1 MEILLWFTKNILPAA
16 TAIITIFGVSA
27 SYIVKTDFD
36 LIFEEKQTKFFTKS
50 LKIFLSTIVIYVAF
64 LFGAIAFSITLQ
76 SIPWLASPSI
86 HLIMNGILLV
96 SILVSLLYLVLT
108 GLRGLVKS
116 KLITKILTFVTKDIG
131 FYLYMTIFISSMY
144 IQSKNWLSLFESL
157 SIDLVNNPNTF
168 SNWSKFLT
176 DVEKSLANEQ
186 TSALVIDLFRIPLIL
201 IIFVCAI
208 MYLHNLNQGTLK
220 KYLYAMEIIKY
231 DGIKFIIKI
240 KYQVYFTYIQE
251 KRMSGYLLKKMI
263 LKIRKFCIYMK
274 KIMINGTN
282 LPKSR
287 FKTKYYSCF
296 LALFKGFS
304 FIILLHYIIGYT
316 YNKY

>member
-116 KLITKILTFVTKDIG
+116 KLITKILTFVTKEIG

-186 TSALVIDLFRIPLIL
+186 TSELVIDLFRIPLIL

-231 DGIKFIIKI
+231 DGIK
-240 KYQVYFTYIQE
+240 
-251 KRMSGYLLKKMI
+251 
-263 LKIRKFCIYMK
+263 IYNK
-274 KIMINGTN
+274 NKVPG
-282 LPKSR
+282 
-287 FKTKYYSCF
+287 
-296 LALFKGFS
+296 
-304 FIILLHYIIGYT
+304 LLHLYT
-316 YNKY
+316 RKKNEWVFVKKDDLKDKKVLYLYEKDNDKWYKFTKIEVQD

>member
-64 LFGAIAFSITLQ
+64 LFGAMAFSITLQ

-176 DVEKSLANEQ
+176 DVEKLLANEQ

-231 DGIKFIIKI
+231 DGIK
-240 KYQVYFTYIQE
+240 
-251 KRMSGYLLKKMI
+251 
-263 LKIRKFCIYMK
+263 IYNK
-274 KIMINGTN
+274 NKVPG
-282 LPKSR
+282 
-287 FKTKYYSCF
+287 
-296 LALFKGFS
+296 
-304 FIILLHYIIGYT
+304 LLHLYT
-316 YNKY
+316 RKKNEWVFVKKDDLKDKKVLYLYEKDNDKWYKFTKIEVQD

>member
-131 FYLYMTIFISSMY
+131 FYLYMTIFTSSMY

-231 DGIKFIIKI
+231 DGIK
-240 KYQVYFTYIQE
+240 
-251 KRMSGYLLKKMI
+251 
-263 LKIRKFCIYMK
+263 IYNK
-274 KIMINGTN
+274 NKVPG
-282 LPKSR
+282 
-287 FKTKYYSCF
+287 
-296 LALFKGFS
+296 
-304 FIILLHYIIGYT
+304 LLHLYT
-316 YNKY
+316 RKKNEWVFVKKDDLKDKKVLYLYEKDNDKWYKFTKIEVQD

>member
-176 DVEKSLANEQ
+176 DVEKSLTNEQ

-231 DGIKFIIKI
+231 DGIK
-240 KYQVYFTYIQE
+240 
-251 KRMSGYLLKKMI
+251 
-263 LKIRKFCIYMK
+263 IYNK
-274 KIMINGTN
+274 NKVPG
-282 LPKSR
+282 
-287 FKTKYYSCF
+287 
-296 LALFKGFS
+296 
-304 FIILLHYIIGYT
+304 LLHLYT
-316 YNKY
+316 RKKNEWVFVKKDDLKDKKVLYLYEKDNDKWYKFTKIEVQD